1 MNVKELETA
10 ISELPPAQ
18 LAELADWFDEFR
30 AQLWD
35 KQIERDLRSG
45 KLQSLLEEAK
55 QDLESGRCECSSGFR
70 S

>member
-35 KQIERDLRSG
+35 KQIERDLSSRR
-45 KLQSLLEEAK
+45 LQTLLDEAK
-55 QDLESGRCECSSGFR
+55 QDLESGRCEPL
-70 S
+70 